1 MRGNRLMI
9 ERKVIKGK
17 ARQVVKG
24 NYWRIVAVC
33 FVVAFVTGSYSQAGT
48 LSLFN
53 ARNNEAE
60 IEEAIKTDISKTGNN
75 NLQVIESILESI
87 GDISEEEKAIQEKE
101 NQERFNRGVFS
112 LLFNNITDSD
122 SVVFGVLNIV
132 NEGIFKGK
140 MLSSLLMVLG
150 TLITVGFWFFI
161 SNLVKVGER
170 RFFLET
176 TFYNETSI
184 RRLLLPV
191 TVKRWVRS
199 CTVMFFKESYQFL
212 WTLTIVGGFIKRQS
226 YRMVPYIVAE
236 NPNVTHKEAITLSRK
251 MMNGYKWQAFKM
263 DLSFIGWGILGIL
276 SLGLVSI
283 FYVNPYRTATEA
295 QFYYGVRKA
304 AIKNKI
310 GNYELLNDK
319 YLVEQPVAEQEVLRR
334 YPSEHFSL
342 PETMHKDWNHTD
354 YMRKYS
360 IWSLI
365 LLFVIFSV
373 IGWIW
378 EVSLHLLQGS
388 FVNRGVLHGPW
399 LPIYGS
405 GGVLVLVLLKKI
417 RQNPWLTFVL
427 TVITCGILEYTTSWY
442 LETFKGH
449 KWWDYSGYFLNLN
462 GRICAEG
469 LLVFGLGGCAFI
481 YIFAPRLDD
490 LLEKIPLKIQIILCA
505 ILMILF
511 ITDEAY
517 SNKHPNT
524 GAGVTDYTIRMEAP
538 AEKIRQNL
546 GYEDIEIKL
555 ANNNYA
561 IL

>member
-1 MRGNRLMI
+1 MV
-9 ERKVIKGK
+9 ERKLLKSNAK
-17 ARQVVKG
+17 KVVKG

-33 FVVAFVTGSYSQAGT
+33 FIVAVITGSYSQAGT

-53 ARNNEAE
+53 ARNEGVEIKDAVEA
-60 IEEAIKTDISKTGNN
+60 DISKTGNN
-75 NLQVIESILESI
+75 NLQIVENIVNSIRNI
-87 GDISEEEKAIQEKE
+87 NEEEKASRDKE
-101 NQERFNRGVFS
+101 NQERFNRGAFS
-112 LLFNNITDSD
+112 LLFNNITDSG
-122 SVVFGVLNIV
+122 SVAFGVLNIV

-140 MLSSLLMVLG
+140 MLSSLLMIIG
-150 TLITVGFWFFI
+150 TLITVGFWFLI

-184 RRLLLPV
+184 RRVLLPT
-191 TVKRWVRS
+191 TVKRWIRS
-199 CTVMFFKESYQFL
+199 CTVMFFKELYQLL
-212 WTLTIVGGFIKRQS
+212 WTLTIVGGFIKTQS

-251 MMNGYKWQAFKM
+251 MMDGYKWQAFKM
-263 DLSFIGWGILGIL
+263 DLSFIGWGILGTL
-276 SLGLVSI
+276 TFGLLSI
-283 FYVNPYRTATEA
+283 FYVNPYRTATET
-295 QFYYGVRKA
+295 QFYYGVRQA
-304 AIKNKI
+304 AIKNKV

-319 YLVEQPVAEQEVLRR
+319 YLAEQPVTEQKVLHQ
-334 YPSEHFSL
+334 YPSELFTL
-342 PETMHKDWNHTD
+342 PETMRKEWNHTD
-354 YMRKYS
+354 YMRRYS

-373 IGWIW
+373 VGWVW
-378 EVSLHLLQGS
+378 EVSLHLLQGG

-405 GGVLVLVLLKKI
+405 GGVLVLVLLKKV

-481 YIFAPRLDD
+481 YIFAPRIDD
-490 LLEKIPLKIQIILCA
+490 LIEKIPFKIQIVLCT
-505 ILMILF
+505 ILMGLF
-511 ITDEAY
+511 ITDQVY
-517 SNKHPNT
+517 SSKHPNT
-524 GAGVTDYTIRMEAP
+524 GAGVTDYTIHMKIPE
-538 AEKIRQNL
+538 EKIRQNF
-546 GYEDIEIKL
+546 GRGDMKIEL
-555 ANNNYA
+555 ANNKYA